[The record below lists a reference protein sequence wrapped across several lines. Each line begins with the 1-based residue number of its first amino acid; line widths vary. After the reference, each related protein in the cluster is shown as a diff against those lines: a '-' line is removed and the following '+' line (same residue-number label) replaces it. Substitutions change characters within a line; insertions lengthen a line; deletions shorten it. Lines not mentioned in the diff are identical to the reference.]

1 MNAATLTRDE
11 SATLTRRVTGLSMGV
26 ALILVSLKAVVW
38 LATGSVALLA
48 SMADSGLDLIASGA
62 TFFAVRYAAAPP
74 DAEHRFGHGKAEA
87 FASLIQAGLVFA
99 SAALIGRDAIGHL
112 IAPGHIENEGWAVAV
127 MVLSI
132 VMTGGLIAAQSHLL
146 RRTASVAISADRAH
160 YAADLASNLIA
171 LVGIGGVVVF
181 HWASLDAIA
190 GLAVGA
196 ILLLGAVAVF
206 REASDQ
212 LMDHELPQAVR
223 ARIIALV
230 TEDPRITDVHQLR
243 TRAAGPVVHLQMHAD
258 LDPDISLVAAHQA
271 VVAAEKRILGEFP
284 VADIIIHPDPR
295 GRAEPHGGAFA
306 ETFDNRIES
315 LSSAS

>member
-1 MNAATLTRDE
+1 MNSGTLTRDE
-11 SATLTRRVTGLSMGV
+11 SAALTRRVTGLSMAV
-26 ALILVSLKAVVW
+26 ACILVALKAVVW

-48 SMADSGLDLIASGA
+48 SMADSGLDLIASA
-62 TFFAVRYAAAPP
+62 ITFFAVRYAAAPP

-99 SAALIGRDAIGHL
+99 SAALIGRDAIEHL
-112 IAPGHIENEGWAVAV
+112 MVRGHIDNGGWGVAV
-127 MVLSI
+127 MALSI
-132 VMTGGLIAAQSHLL
+132 MMTGGLIAAQSHLL
-146 RRTASVAISADRAH
+146 RRTASVAVSADRAH
-160 YAADLASNLIA
+160 YAADLLSNLIA
-171 LVGIGGVVVF
+171 LLGIGAAALF
-181 HWASLDAIA
+181 HLASLDALA

-196 ILLLGAVAVF
+196 ILLFGAVAVF
-206 REASDQ
+206 REASSQ
-212 LMDHELPQAVR
+212 LMDHELPQDVR
-223 ARIIALV
+223 ARIVALV

-271 VVAAEKRILGEFP
+271 VVAAEKRILVEFP
-284 VADIIIHPDPR
+284 VADIIIHADPR

-306 ETFDNRIES
+306 ENLDKGIEL